1 MKKSGNLP
9 SDRNSNNIMVFPL
22 KKGCFGSTTGAD
34 IIDTTDM
41 VAIKFDAEVAV
52 YVDGD
57 SANTYILDR
66 AEPAGVEYCDSIHVD
81 AAVDYVWM

>member
-1 MKKSGNLP
+1 MKKSGSLP
-9 SDRNSNNIMVFPL
+9 SDRHSNKIMVFPM
-22 KKGCFGSTTGAD
+22 KKGCFGSTSGAD
-34 IIDTTDM
+34 DIDTTSM
-41 VAIKFDAEVAV
+41 VAIKFDAEVTV
-52 YVDGD
+52 YVNGD